1 MRVKSAGPGEAM
13 MVPLCPSGSTAI
25 PGPLL
30 LLLLP
35 SVLSCLPWPSLSTLS
50 LSASSMLSRDN
61 AWVGSVAKGSS
72 GSGGGGGGGG
82 RETLKSMG
90 EFPISA

>member
-1 MRVKSAGPGEAM
+1 
-13 MVPLCPSGSTAI
+13 
-25 PGPLL
+25 
-30 LLLLP
+30 
-35 SVLSCLPWPSLSTLS
+35 
-50 LSASSMLSRDN
+50 MLSRDN